1 MLKGSQGRL
10 FGKLNE
16 VVDKQIELKHAVEGL
31 RGWRKVTLANVL
43 DRTAMVVMKEEP
55 IMPQAPGRDNEDMRS
70 ELSYYMDRGDLCG
83 NPPSGDWHHW
93 DPTPHLSFSQFVA
106 RRHREH
112 EQDHAIRQETGHRGI
127 VCPDPPRE
135 LQMSDDGTTIGAVVG
150 FSTSGAGTACQ
161 GHSAPCASN
170 IVIIYPL
177 WLTLSCQG

>member
-1 MLKGSQGRL
+1 MEFTSGGFGQNFTRHIPDPSIYTEMLKGSQGRL

-83 NPPSGDWHHW
+83 NPPSGD
-93 DPTPHLSFSQFVA
+93 
-106 RRHREH
+106 
-112 EQDHAIRQETGHRGI
+112 
-127 VCPDPPRE
+127 
-135 LQMSDDGTTIGAVVG
+135 
-150 FSTSGAGTACQ
+150 
-161 GHSAPCASN
+161 
-170 IVIIYPL
+170 
-177 WLTLSCQG
+177 